1 MKLDEEL
8 RGVLVREAERRT
20 PPPPDVVG
28 MINGGRVRRRRRTA
42 ARLGAVAAAT
52 VLVGSAAVGVLQAD
66 LADLADP
73 GTGPGPAGTRTD
85 SSTPETLPDGGVP
98 LRPGV
103 TYRLPVGTDASGGAI
118 EVDLAIEGTNW
129 QNSGFPVVHY
139 AYATFAGFGAYQPS
153 ALADGTG
160 CLHDRTTSDLG
171 DTPQDLAKRLTE
183 LPRSTVLE
191 PPTATEV
198 FGRTALHLRMRVDVD
213 CPMFYRVART
223 SRGSDRGITYTGA
236 GPVPDSVVID
246 FWVLDIGGT
255 PVVVDQWRDNDAPRE
270 LVDMATRA
278 RESITFVVD

>member
-1 MKLDEEL
+1 MNLDEEL
-8 RGVLVREAERRT
+8 RGTLTREAERRT
-20 PPPPDVVG
+20 APPPDIVG
-28 MINGGRVRRRRRTA
+28 MIGGGRVRRRRRSVV
-42 ARLGAVAAAT
+42 RLGAVAAAT
-52 VLVGSAAVGVLQAD
+52 VLVGSAAVGILQAD

-73 GTGPGPAGTRTD
+73 GTGPGPAGTRAD
-85 SSTPETLPDGGVP
+85 SSTPEPLPDGGVP
-98 LRPGV
+98 LRSGV
-103 TYRLPVGTDASGGAI
+103 TYRLPIGTDASGGAI
-118 EVDLAIEGTNW
+118 EVDLAVDGMNW

-139 AYATFAGFGAYQPS
+139 AYATFAGFGAYAPS

-160 CLHDRTTSDLG
+160 CLRDRTTSDLG
-171 DTPQDLAKRLTE
+171 DTLQELATQLTE

-198 FGRTALHLRMRVDVD
+198 YGRTALHLRLRVDVD
-213 CPMFYRVART
+213 CPMYYRVART
-223 SRGSDRGITYTGA
+223 SRGSDRGITYSGA
-236 GPVPDSVVID
+236 GPNPESVVID